1 MTPGES
7 AKIRTEPTPLP
18 LGPSVGTG
26 TLSTSYTDIGIEMQI
41 NVEDAWNA
49 QFAQTLNLSR

>member
-1 MTPGES
+1 MTKPVVMTPGES

-41 NVEDAWNA
+41 NVEDA
-49 QFAQTLNLSR
+49 